1 MQLTFNDHTQHVIC
15 GAAFK
20 IQVQPVRCI
29 FKSPAE
35 PGGAVAAVA
44 AVADSQTQHSR
55 RWRGRGN
62 APTHT
67 LILTCFSD
75 VEKQQAIPPSSSHSP
90 LPFVRYEKALGQ
102 NESVYRIRY
111 VSGIE
116 QTTCCAD
123 DVKALGICK
132 FLNTILVA
140 INKANKQGKQT
151 RGLENLASN
160 RKQIKCMAYL
170 HAINCHLHSM
180 QARQR
185 ATPPNNNN
193 DERPRPA
200 NV

>member
-35 PGGAVAAVA
+35 AVAVAAAAAGAVAAAA

-55 RWRGRGN
+55 RWRGRGS

-75 VEKQQAIPPSSSHSP
+75 VEKQQAIPASPSHSP

-102 NESVYRIRY
+102 NESVHRIRY

-123 DVKALGICK
+123 DVKALAICK

-151 RGLENLASN
+151 RG
-160 RKQIKCMAYL
+160 
-170 HAINCHLHSM
+170 
-180 QARQR
+180 AR
-185 ATPPNNNN
+185 
-193 DERPRPA
+193 ELS
-200 NV
+200 V

>member
-35 PGGAVAAVA
+35 PGGAVAAAAGGAVAAAA

-62 APTHT
+62 APAHT

-75 VEKQQAIPPSSSHSP
+75 VEKQQAIPASPSHSP
-90 LPFVRYEKALGQ
+90 LPLVRYEKALGQ
-102 NESVYRIRY
+102 NESVLRIRY

-151 RGLENLASN
+151 RGRGQGVRELS
-160 RKQIKCMAYL
+160 
-170 HAINCHLHSM
+170 
-180 QARQR
+180 
-185 ATPPNNNN
+185 
-193 DERPRPA
+193 
-200 NV
+200 V

>member
-29 FKSPAE
+29 FKSPAAA
-35 PGGAVAAVA
+35 GGAVAAAA

-62 APTHT
+62 APAHT

-75 VEKQQAIPPSSSHSP
+75 VEKQQAIPASPPHSP

-102 NESVYRIRY
+102 SELVHRIRY

-151 RGLENLASN
+151 RG
-160 RKQIKCMAYL
+160 
-170 HAINCHLHSM
+170 
-180 QARQR
+180 AR
-185 ATPPNNNN
+185 
-193 DERPRPA
+193 ELS
-200 NV
+200 V